1 MAIQMQFILPFAMLA
16 AAVLL
21 LMPTLVTAQ
30 AAGQDVTTNP
40 ALDAEQQPSCGGSS
54 SDKDVYSVGRHIAG
68 IFITLA
74 VSATGILTT
83 IVISTTS
90 SLKSR
95 RGVITALHLTKFFGI
110 GVIAGTAWIHLLPDA
125 FDNFTNPCLTGYW
138 NVYGGRN
145 YVGLFGLTAGFL
157 VQGIEMLSVKHNHDI
172 EPVKNHDDHKLPMTT
187 SDTDLNNSVSRAT
200 VDESIPAP
208 PPSIVNDSTALTLAA
223 ITSHGHEHHNHHSLS
238 PNVHPIST
246 ILLEAG
252 IIFHSLIIGVTLGT
266 TADSGFTS
274 LLVAIVFHQFAEGAA
289 LGVLLSALSRKSFAL
304 PKLYTAGLLYPLT
317 TPIGIA
323 LGIAVR
329 DTYDENSQAA
339 ILVQGILD
347 SLSAG
352 ILIYNAYC
360 ELISKEIN
368 QSGQFRGLPRGT
380 KVASMLCLYTG
391 AGVMALIAMWA

>member
-1 MAIQMQFILPFAMLA
+1 MAIQTQFILPFAMLV

-21 LMPTLVTAQ
+21 LMPAVVSAQ
-30 AAGQDVTTNP
+30 AAGQDDTTNP
-40 ALDAEQQPSCGGSS
+40 PLDADQPSCGGSS
-54 SDKDVYSVGRHIAG
+54 SDEDTYSVGRHIAG
-68 IFITLA
+68 IFIVLA

-110 GVIAGTAWIHLLPDA
+110 GVIAATAWIHLLPDA
-125 FDNFTNPCLTGYW
+125 FENFTNPCLTGYW

-145 YVGLFGLTAGFL
+145 YVGLFGLAAGFL
-157 VQGIEMLSVKHNHDI
+157 VQGIEMLSIKHNHDV
-172 EPVKNHDDHKLPMTT
+172 EPVKNLQDHKLPMTT
-187 SDTDLNNSVSRAT
+187 SDTDLNNSVARTT
-200 VDESIPAP
+200 VDESLQAP

-223 ITSHGHEHHNHHSLS
+223 ITSHGHEHHSLS
-238 PNVHPIST
+238 PNAHPVST

-266 TADSGFTS
+266 TSDSDFTS
-274 LLVAIVFHQFAEGAA
+274 LLIAIVFHQFAEGAA
-289 LGVLLSALSRKSFAL
+289 LGVLLSALSRKTFAL
-304 PKLYTAGLLYPLT
+304 SKLYIAGLLYPLT

-323 LGIAVR
+323 IGIAVR
-329 DTYDENSQAA
+329 DTYDENSQTA